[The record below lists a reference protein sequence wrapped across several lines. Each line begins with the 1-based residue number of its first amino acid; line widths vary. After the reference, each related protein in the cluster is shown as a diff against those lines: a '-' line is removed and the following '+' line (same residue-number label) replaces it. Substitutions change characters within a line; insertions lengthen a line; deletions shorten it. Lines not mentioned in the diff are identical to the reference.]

1 MIKKLILVKIK
12 IYNKKILKLNKFNNF
27 IFKIKI
33 VSIIIGKKEYNLM
46 DKLKLKKLVNLKKLK
61 MKEIKCQNNYQN
73 MNKFIYK
80 NYKIVKGI

>member
-61 MKEIKCQNNYQN
+61 MKEIKC
-73 MNKFIYK
+73 
-80 NYKIVKGI
+80 

>member
-1 MIKKLILVKIK
+1 MIKELILVKIK

-61 MKEIKCQNNYQN
+61 MKEIKC
-73 MNKFIYK
+73 
-80 NYKIVKGI
+80 